1 MSVPINI
8 HLYEPYNRVNI
19 GYNDYI
25 QEADFTFNVIYVTDK
40 HSLKMDL
47 WEGFTTVSLQIGMN
61 GMILVSG
68 TIGTCLALTFK
79 ITSFDPRC
87 NISAPISDLLYIAP
101 MSL

>member
-25 QEADFTFNVIYVTDK
+25 QEADFTFNVICVTDK

-47 WEGFTTVSLQIGMN
+47 WEVFTTVSLQIGMN
-61 GMILVSG
+61 GMIFAAG
-68 TIGTCLALTFK
+68 TVGLCLPLTSK
-79 ITSFDPRC
+79 ITPLNPICILYPPSLD
-87 NISAPISDLLYIAP
+87 ILYTAPISL
-101 MSL
+101 